1 MSPAGTSS
9 ERLLIAGSDCPG
21 KRFVTSRNSTD
32 AARDVVLGLL
42 GAASPGTG
50 GMLAAN
56 GNAPYDRDMLLLRT
70 VFALLVT
77 TLTVLLLSN
86 GQFGAAIVVVVF
98 GVWLRRA
105 ADAGRLPGITGRL
118 R

>member
-1 MSPAGTSS
+1 
-9 ERLLIAGSDCPG
+9 
-21 KRFVTSRNSTD
+21 
-32 AARDVVLGLL
+32 
-42 GAASPGTG
+42 
-50 GMLAAN
+50 
-56 GNAPYDRDMLLLRT
+56 MLLLRT

-77 TLTVLLLSN
+77 TLMVLLLSN

-105 ADAGRLPGITGRL
+105 ADAGRLPGLTGRL